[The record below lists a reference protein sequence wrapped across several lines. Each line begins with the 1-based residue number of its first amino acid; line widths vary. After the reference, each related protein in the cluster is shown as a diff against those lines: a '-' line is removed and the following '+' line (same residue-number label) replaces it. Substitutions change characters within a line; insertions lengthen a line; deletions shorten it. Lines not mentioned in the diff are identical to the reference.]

1 MIWALLALAGGLA
14 VLIIAS
20 DRLVISAVRLSRAWG
35 VSAIL
40 IGAVIVGFGTS
51 VPELLVSVLASADG
65 RVDVAL
71 ANVIG
76 SNIANVTLVLGGAA
90 LVIPVVARR
99 MTLKREGAL
108 MLAAVTL
115 LAVLLW
121 DLRVERWEGVVL
133 LVGMAL
139 ALFLLVR
146 WSMSDVEAISEAQS
160 EVEEMAGA
168 GTVTIRLEVG
178 IGIAALV
185 ATVLAARV
193 LLEGALF
200 IGESLGLSDLFLGV
214 MLGVGTS
221 LPELATALAA
231 TRRAETDLV
240 VGNVLGSNL
249 FNSLGV
255 AGFAIVVGPG
265 SLQSI
270 DRSILVVMVGA
281 ALVAGF
287 FAITGRRIVRWEGA
301 VLVMAFVLMAALSV

>member
-1 MIWALLALAGGLA
+1 
-14 VLIIAS
+14 
-20 DRLVISAVRLSRAWG
+20 
-35 VSAIL
+35 
-40 IGAVIVGFGTS
+40 
-51 VPELLVSVLASADG
+51 
-65 RVDVAL
+65 
-71 ANVIG
+71 
-76 SNIANVTLVLGGAA
+76 
-90 LVIPVVARR
+90 
-99 MTLKREGAL
+99 MTLKREGML
-108 MLAAVTL
+108 MLASVTL

-121 DLRVERWEGVVL
+121 DLRVERWEGMVL

-139 ALFLLVR
+139 ALYLLVK
-146 WSMSDVEAISEAQS
+146 WSMTDLEAISEAQS

-168 GTVTIRLEVG
+168 GTVTVRLEVG
-178 IGIAALV
+178 IGAGALV
-185 ATVLAARV
+185 ATILAARV

-200 IGESLGLSDLFLGV
+200 IGESLGLSDVFLGV

-255 AGFAIVVGPG
+255 AGVAIFIDPGP
-265 SLQSI
+265 LQSI
-270 DRSILVVMVGA
+270 GRIILLVMVGA

-301 VLVMAFVLMAALSV
+301 VLVMAFMLMAALSI

>member
-14 VLIIAS
+14 VLIVAS

-40 IGAVIVGFGTS
+40 IGAVVVGFGTS
-51 VPELLVSVLASADG
+51 VPELLVSALASADG

-71 ANVIG
+71 ANVVG

-99 MTLKREGAL
+99 MTLKREGLL

-115 LAVLLW
+115 LAAFLW
-121 DLRVERWEGVVL
+121 DLRVERWEGAVL
-133 LVGMAL
+133 AVGMVVAL
-139 ALFLLVR
+139 TLLVR
-146 WSMSDVEAISEAQS
+146 WSQSDVEAVSEAQS

-168 GTVTIRLEVG
+168 ETTTVRLEVLVG
-178 IGIAALV
+178 VGALV
-185 ATVLAARV
+185 ATVIAARV

-200 IGESLGLSDLFLGV
+200 IGDSLGLSDVFLGV

-255 AGFAIVVGPG
+255 AGVAILVGPG
-265 SLQSI
+265 PLLSLG
-270 DRSILVVMVGA
+270 RPVLATMVAVAVA
-281 ALVAGF
+281 AGY
-287 FAITGRRIVRWEGA
+287 FAITGHRVVRWEGA
-301 VLVMAFVLMAALSV
+301 VLVASFVVLALLSA